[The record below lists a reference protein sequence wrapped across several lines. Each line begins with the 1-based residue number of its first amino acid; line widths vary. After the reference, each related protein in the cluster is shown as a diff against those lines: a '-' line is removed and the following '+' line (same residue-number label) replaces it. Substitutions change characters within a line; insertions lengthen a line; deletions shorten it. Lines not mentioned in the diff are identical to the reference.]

1 MDYLPFSFLKR
12 VCPNLIL
19 YSFQQIIYL
28 KYLRIEVDL
37 VNVLFV
43 VFGIYTLNGKVQPNL
58 LQVKTSDFIEFLENE
73 ETPQDM
79 TIVYSGSSGIIIIII
94 QVLVFRSN
102 VLTVPS
108 ENYFTFF

>member
-73 ETPQDM
+73 ETPQDNCLFRFFRD
-79 TIVYSGSSGIIIIII
+79 YNNYNSSTS
-94 QVLVFRSN
+94 LS
-102 VLTVPS
+102 
-108 ENYFTFF
+108 

>member
-1 MDYLPFSFLKR
+1 MDYLPFSFFKR
-12 VCPNLIL
+12 VFPNLIL

-79 TIVYSGSSGIIIIII
+79 TKHVHIFAAVLIKGTYWLYLMFHDLKIIF
-94 QVLVFRSN
+94 L
-102 VLTVPS
+102 
-108 ENYFTFF
+108 